1 MDSITEMK
9 LSRCRA
15 GEDQPIGRDI
25 PTEEKAKKLAQY
37 RVGKDQPMGKDMTTE
52 EIAMRRQFIKTM
64 FMKIPPW
71 KDLPSEQINNVRIY
85 KVGGEWYVQDQDF
98 YEYPF

>member
-1 MDSITEMK
+1 MD
-9 LSRCRA
+9 
-15 GEDQPIGRDI
+15 
-25 PTEEKAKKLAQY
+25 EEKAMKLARH
-37 RVGKDQPMGKDMTTE
+37 RVGESQLKGKDMTAE

-64 FMKIPPW
+64 FSRVAPW
-71 KDLPSEQINNVRIY
+71 KDLSSEQINNVRIY

>member
-1 MDSITEMK
+1 MD
-9 LSRCRA
+9 
-15 GEDQPIGRDI
+15 
-25 PTEEKAKKLAQY
+25 EEKARKLARY
-37 RVGKDQPMGKDMTTE
+37 RVGENQPMGKDMTEE
-52 EIAMRRQFIKTM
+52 EIAMRRQYIKTM
-64 FMKIPPW
+64 FMKISPW